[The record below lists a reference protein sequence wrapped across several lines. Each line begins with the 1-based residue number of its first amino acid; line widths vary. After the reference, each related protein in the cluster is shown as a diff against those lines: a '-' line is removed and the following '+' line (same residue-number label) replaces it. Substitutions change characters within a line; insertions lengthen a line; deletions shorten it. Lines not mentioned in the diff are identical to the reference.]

1 MPWAP
6 GQSGNLAGYHGSRRW
21 RHREVFEDI
30 KRLGHRDALVTLPT
44 IQRES
49 QDDSLRVAA
58 AAALAPYAHPKLQS
72 LPTPRSVENP
82 IEVPEFTHLSDAES
96 FLAKIAALVA
106 RGELDIQ
113 TGLELSTLA
122 KNWIEAQYAREELA
136 IKQINAGAT
145 DQEQTIRI
153 EGGLPQLPGTNTIM
167 PVLDHSPATN
177 GHALAPE
184 PVAMAVKI
192 ESTHQDPTPE
202 HAYGDPHI
210 GPRTFLLRVMH
221 DPDVAIRDRIKA
233 ASTLLR
239 LAPGT
244 LPHSRIASAG
254 FLTAPYQRRP
264 IQGPRWKEQRLA
276 SFSPK
281 SLMKAPA
288 A

>member
-1 MPWAP
+1 
-6 GQSGNLAGYHGSRRW
+6 
-21 RHREVFEDI
+21 
-30 KRLGHRDALVTLPT
+30 
-44 IQRES
+44 
-49 QDDSLRVAA
+49 
-58 AAALAPYAHPKLQS
+58 
-72 LPTPRSVENP
+72 
-82 IEVPEFTHLSDAES
+82 
-96 FLAKIAALVA
+96 
-106 RGELDIQ
+106 
-113 TGLELSTLA
+113 
-122 KNWIEAQYAREELA
+122 
-136 IKQINAGAT
+136 
-145 DQEQTIRI
+145 
-153 EGGLPQLPGTNTIM
+153 M
-167 PVLDHSPATN
+167 PVLDHGPATN
-177 GHALAPE
+177 GHALAPPE

-276 SFSPK
+276 VILSK
-281 SLMKAPA
+281 SLIKAPA
-288 A
+288 VRAYTPAPKY